1 MEEKVLRKNKNGM
14 AVLILGIILYLIA
27 AALIVFGSVWMA
39 EEEMVLGVI
48 LFVVG
53 TVYACVGWIPFLG
66 LKVLKPQEALVLT
79 LFGKYVGT
87 LKEPGFYHVNP
98 FCIAVNPAAHTKLNQ
113 SGDVDGG
120 MNKKLLQRVRCF
132 RHNGFFRGQEDF
144 PEDHDAE
151 QQQTEDQRLSGQSG
165 GDRHCSDVAGDG
177 HGQSGFLMWTITRN
191 TFPCSVT
198 APFGILCGFIPY
210 DVADECG
217 HHRGRP
223 GRRGQPAGLQ

>member
-53 TVYACVGWIPFLG
+53 TVYACVGWIPFLRTEG
-66 LKVLKPQEALVLT
+66 IEAS
-79 LFGKYVGT
+79 GGVGADAVR
-87 LKEPGFYHVNP
+87 KICGHPEGAGFYYVNP
-98 FCIAVNPAAHTKLNQ
+98 FCTAVNPAAKTRLNQ

-120 MNKKLLQRVRCF
+120 ANKKRSAGVRCF
-132 RHNGFFRGQEDF
+132 RHNGCFRGQEDF

-151 QQQTEDQRLSGQSG
+151 QQPTEDQ
-165 GDRHCSDVAGDG
+165 
-177 HGQSGFLMWTITRN
+177 
-191 TFPCSVT
+191 
-198 APFGILCGFIPY
+198 
-210 DVADECG
+210 
-217 HHRGRP
+217 
-223 GRRGQPAGLQ
+223 